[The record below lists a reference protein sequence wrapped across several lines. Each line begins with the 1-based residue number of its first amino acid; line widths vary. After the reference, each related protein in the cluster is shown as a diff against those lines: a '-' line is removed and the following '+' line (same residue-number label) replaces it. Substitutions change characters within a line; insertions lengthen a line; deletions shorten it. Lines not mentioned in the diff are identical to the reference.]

1 MDNNKKRNKPS
12 KEDYYKNERLLFINE
27 LNDCLGLNDDNNS
40 ILIYELNNNI
50 IQDFIKNNE
59 YKIKKYFKYSRWGY
73 YRTDNKNL
81 SSLIK
86 NIYKHEKYNIFT
98 KRVNIKNDNNII
110 QTTQLIFY
118 KPGRI
123 H

>member
-12 KEDYYKNERLLFINE
+12 KEDYYKNERLFFINE

-86 NIYKHEKYNIFT
+86 NIYKHEKYDIFT

-110 QTTQLIFY
+110 QTIQLIFY